1 MNRICIYICISLL
14 VIYILCNRGS
24 SEEQFS
30 LSLSRSSKTSSV
42 IRSSGNFN
50 LMPNTTY
57 YFDMPEDMSY
67 LMSGKPRDK
76 VSLYLPKKVQ
86 DGDTIILIDK
96 SNRFGWGNLS
106 YDYRI
111 ILEDNKIRGTLSDL
125 NLFPYRGGHVI
136 FVWNEKDYV
145 WESNGY
151 KGNIENVWNGWYTLE
166 YKGFLPSFTP
176 GTNPTMMY
184 PSYMRIDATQNPILI
199 TYYGG
204 TEMYPVNLV
213 FKASVGELKEDQN
226 EIIFPVYP
234 LNLSYAINMTVPKL
248 KRLKNGIILD
258 LDKGGGWK
266 KKLNISINTIP
277 SDFHELN

>member
-1 MNRICIYICISLL
+1 MNRIWVYICISLFIICI
-14 VIYILCNRGS
+14 VYNRDS

-30 LSLSRSSKTSSV
+30 LNLSRTSTKSSV
-42 IRSSGNFN
+42 IRSSGNFD
-50 LMPNTTY
+50 LIPNTTY

-67 LMSGKPRDK
+67 LMYGKARDR
-76 VSLYLPKKVQ
+76 VSLYLPKQVQ

-96 SNRFGWGNLS
+96 SNRYGWGNLS
-106 YDYRI
+106 YDYRFV
-111 ILEDNKIRGTLSDL
+111 LEDKKIRGTLSDL
-125 NLFPYRGGHVI
+125 NLFSYRGGHVI

-166 YKGFLPSFTP
+166 YKGFLPSFLP
-176 GTNPTMMY
+176 GSIPTTMY
-184 PSYMRIDATQNPILI
+184 PSYMRIDATQNPILV

-204 TEMYPVNLV
+204 TRMYPVNLV

-234 LNLSYAINMTVPKL
+234 LNLSHAINMTIPKL

-266 KKLNISINTIP
+266 KKVNISINTIP